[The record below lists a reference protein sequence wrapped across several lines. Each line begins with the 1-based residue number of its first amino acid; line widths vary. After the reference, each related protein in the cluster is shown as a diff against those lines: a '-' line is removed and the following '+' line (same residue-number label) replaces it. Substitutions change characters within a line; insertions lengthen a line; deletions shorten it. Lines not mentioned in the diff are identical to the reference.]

1 MTTRLP
7 AAVFWDMDGTLINSE
22 PYWMTAEAELVR
34 RYGGD
39 WGHEQGL
46 QLVGRGLWDSARIIQ
61 ATGVPLGEDEIVAT
75 LTERVMQQLVEQG
88 TPWRPGA
95 RELLAAVRDAG
106 VPSALVTMSTRRMAE
121 LVVSGIGF
129 EAFDA
134 LVTGDDVSE
143 PKPHPEPYLR
153 AAELLEVAPAQ
164 SVAIEDSLPG
174 VTSAVAA
181 GMITVG
187 VPFIAEIPDAAGHI
201 VWTTLEGRTVADL
214 GALVTA
220 EVTR

>member
-1 MTTRLP
+1 MTPRLP

-22 PYWMTAEAELVR
+22 PYWMTAEAELVL
-34 RYGGD
+34 RYGGE

-61 ATGVPLGEDEIVAT
+61 ATGVPLSEDEIVDT
-75 LTERVMQQLVEQG
+75 LTERVMQQLAEQG

-95 RELLAAVRDAG
+95 RELLAATAEAG

-121 LVVSGIGF
+121 LVVAGLEF
-129 EAFDA
+129 EAFTA
-134 LVTGDDVSE
+134 LVTGDDVDQ

-153 AAELLEVAPAQ
+153 GAGLLGVAPAE

-174 VTSAVAA
+174 VASAVAA

-201 VWTTLEGRTVADL
+201 VWPTLEGRTVADL
-214 GALVTA
+214 GALLEAAVP
-220 EVTR
+220 R